1 MWDFHGTSVSQ
12 PQALKLDKMED
23 QGDLSTQLRLPEQK
37 KSKVSFNDDRNSV
50 RYITD
55 SSQESASLTTTED
68 TRSEQSDKI
77 DFTIRPSRV
86 SSAMDNLREYKAP
99 VQLTR
104 SREAMRR
111 KSRQESNRRLFYTGD
126 QKKKY
131 DLWDSVPKKS
141 PSTRS
146 SSDSEPSYVFTGDET
161 EDSSLLGYSAREP
174 LGGVSRGYDHEDF
187 RAPEVF
193 SLVDMAMQMSL
204 CVLFVYVV
212 FSKKKSWEIFFVV
225 FVCCFSRTYE
235 VFD

>member
-1 MWDFHGTSVSQ
+1 
-12 PQALKLDKMED
+12 MED

-55 SSQESASLTTTED
+55 SSQASLTTTED

-111 KSRQESNRRLFYTGD
+111 KSRQESSRRLFYTGD

-131 DLWDSVPKKS
+131 DLWDRVPKKS
-141 PSTRS
+141 PSTRI
-146 SSDSEPSYVFTGDET
+146 SSDSEPSYVFTEDET

-212 FSKKKSWEIFFVV
+212 FSKKKS
-225 FVCCFSRTYE
+225 
-235 VFD
+235 